1 MVMVVALCVYI
12 RENIPSQIIERKV
25 QNNIEYFFVE
35 FNLRKKKWV
44 LCCSYNPDK
53 NSISNYF
60 DVLRTEFD
68 IHSPNYENFLL
79 LRDLTAEMADPVAV

>member
-1 MVMVVALCVYI
+1 MVVALCVYI

-35 FNLRKKKWV
+35 INLRKKKWV

-53 NSISNYF
+53 NSISNCF

-79 LRDLTAEMADPVAV
+79 LGDLTAEMADPVAV